1 MAAWDWSAFFDALTN
16 TYLYGGA
23 WVTLW
28 LTAVTIVI
36 GLILG
41 LLAAL
46 GSMSKQKWF
55 FYYPARF
62 YVWTWRGTPLLVQ
75 LIMIYTGLPQFGIR
89 LSVVEASIVG
99 LALNEGAYL
108 AEIIRA
114 GILSVPKG
122 QFEAARA
129 FGMRYP
135 TLMRIIV
142 FPQAL
147 RIIVPPLG
155 NAVNG
160 LLKTTSLVSVISMEE
175 LLRRG
180 QSVLQ
185 SNFKVLETFMAIAIM
200 YLVMVSVWNFV
211 QVRIERRLSKSSRSP
226 AAKLSKVEIVGQ

>member
-1 MAAWDWSAFFDALTN
+1 MVAWDWSAFFDALTN
-16 TYLYGGA
+16 PYLYGGA

-28 LTAVTIVI
+28 LTAVSITI

-41 LLAAL
+41 LAAAL
-46 GSMSKQKWF
+46 ARMSPRKWLR
-55 FYYPARF
+55 YPASF
-62 YVWTWRGTPLLVQ
+62 YIWAWRGTPLLVQ

-89 LSVVEASIVG
+89 LDVIQASIVG

-108 AEIIRA
+108 AEIVRS

-129 FGMRYP
+129 FGMRYG
-135 TLMRIIV
+135 TMMRVIV

-155 NAVNG
+155 NSING

-180 QSVLQ
+180 QSILQ
-185 SNFKVLETFMAIAIM
+185 ANFRVLETLLAVAIM
-200 YLVMVSVWNFV
+200 YVVMTSAWSAV
-211 QVRIERRLSKSSRSP
+211 QSRIEARLGRSSRGN
-226 AAKLSKVEIVGQ
+226 AARPKLATGENA

>member
-1 MAAWDWSAFFDALTN
+1 MAAWDWSAFFDALAN
-16 TYLYGGA
+16 PYLYGGA

-28 LTAVTIVI
+28 LTAASITI
-36 GLILG
+36 GLALG
-41 LLAAL
+41 LAAAL
-46 GSMSKQKWF
+46 ANLSGYRWLR
-55 FYYPARF
+55 YPAAF
-62 YVWTWRGTPLLVQ
+62 YIWAWRGTPLLVQ

-89 LSVVEASIVG
+89 LSVVEASLVG

-122 QFEAARA
+122 QFEASRA

-135 TLMRIIV
+135 TMMRVIV

-155 NAVNG
+155 NAING

-185 SNFKVLETFMAIAIM
+185 TNFKVLETLMAVAIM
-200 YLVMVSVWNFV
+200 YLVMVSVWSAI
-211 QVRIERRLSKSSRSP
+211 QTRIEARLSRSSRSQAP
-226 AAKLSKVEIVGQ
+226 AIKKMDIVGQ